1 MSSDNIKGSRILVR
15 ILGFCGLWPS
25 HGSSRSTKW
34 ISGCKRFQPLAIHFV
49 LTFTFTAMMWIEAL
63 GSDDFEHCTDVLFIT
78 LTMTGLVSKIFN
90 NWRHAHIARELLQE
104 WSASQQFE
112 VRAGPERDMWE
123 HEQRRFSKVV
133 LLYYVCSLGVVPCI
147 LISSAVN
154 YPNELPFWVWV
165 PFDWQHPA
173 KFWYLFAYELFA
185 VPFTCICNITMDL
198 LNCYLM
204 LYVSLCLQLLGMRMA
219 ALAPAG
225 HGNSERQL
233 VAQLVE
239 VIALHRRVKSHAK
252 KVQIFISKSTLI
264 QILLSAVI
272 LCLSIY
278 RLQMLNV
285 LQSPGLFTAMT
296 QYLFSMIMQIFLPSI
311 YGNEITH
318 NADQLP
324 NALYSCQ
331 WPDMSKRMRRLIL
344 CFLIYLN
351 RPMALKAGGFFEV
364 GLPLFTKTMN
374 QAYSL
379 LALLL
384 NVNSK

>member
-1 MSSDNIKGSRILVR
+1 MSSDNIKASRILVR

-34 ISGCKRFQPLAIHFV
+34 IPGCKRFQPLAIHFIV
-49 LTFTFTAMMWIEAL
+49 TFTFTAMMWIEAL

-78 LTMTGLVSKIFN
+78 LTMTGLVAKIFN

-104 WSASQQFE
+104 WSASRQFE
-112 VRAGPERDMWE
+112 VRAGQERDMWE
-123 HEQRRFSKVV
+123 REQRRFSRVV
-133 LLYYVCSLGVVPCI
+133 LLYSFCSLGVVPCI
-147 LISSAVN
+147 FISSAVN

-165 PFDWQHPA
+165 PFDWQQPT

-185 VPFTCICNITMDL
+185 VPFTCLCNITMDM

-204 LYVSLCLQLLGMRMA
+204 LYISLCLQLLGMRMA
-219 ALAPAG
+219 ALTPAG
-225 HGNSERQL
+225 QGNSERQL
-233 VAQLVE
+233 FAQLVE
-239 VIALHRRVKSHAK
+239 VIRLHRRVKSHAK
-252 KVQIFISKSTLI
+252 KIQIFISKSTLI
-264 QILLSAVI
+264 QILLSAII

-285 LQSPGLFTAMT
+285 LQAPGMFAAMT
-296 QYLFSMIMQIFLPSI
+296 QYLFAMTMQIFLPSV

-344 CFLIYLN
+344 CFFIYLN
-351 RPMALKAGGFFEV
+351 HPVALKAGGFFEV